1 MNVYK
6 KIYKEIKKHN
16 KIVLV
21 RHIGPDPDALGS
33 TLGLKEVILNT
44 FPKKL
49 VYAVGTPAAKHK
61 YIGELDTFDE
71 SMYEDSLLIV
81 LDTPDIKRVDGVD
94 PTRFK
99 KKIKIDHHPIV
110 DEYCDIE
117 FVDDNSSS
125 ACELVMQLIFNT
137 PLKLNDASA
146 EKLYIGL
153 ISDTNRFLYSYT
165 TEKTFYLV
173 SRLLSETNIDITSIY
188 KNMYLM
194 PIAEKRLQ
202 AYVIQNINL
211 TENKLGYL
219 IVNQEKLDELNTDAA
234 TITNIVNYLNY
245 TEEMISW
252 VICAYDKNVDK
263 VRASIRSRGPI
274 INIVATHYNG
284 GGHAY
289 ASGARLK
296 DFDEV
301 VLMIK
306 ELDKVCA
313 EYNEKSGL

>member
-1 MNVYK
+1 MNIYK

-16 KIVLV
+16 KIVLA

-33 TLGLKEVILNT
+33 TLGLKELILNT
-44 FPKKL
+44 FPKKE

-61 YIGELDTFDE
+61 YIGSLDNFEE

-81 LDTPDIKRVDGVD
+81 MDTPDIKRVDGLD

-99 KKIKIDHHPIV
+99 RKIKIDHHPLV
-110 DEYCDIE
+110 DQYCDIE
-117 FVDDNSSS
+117 FVDEEASS
-125 ACELVMQLIFNT
+125 ASQLVMELVFNT
-137 PLKLNDASA
+137 PLKLNKEAA

-165 TEKTFYLV
+165 TDKTFSLV
-173 SRLLSETNIDITSIY
+173 SRLLKETNIDITNIY

-194 PIAEKRLQ
+194 PIKEKRLQ
-202 AYVIQNINL
+202 AYVIQNMKL

-219 IVNQEKLDELNTDAA
+219 IITQDILDELGTDAS
-234 TITNIVNYLNY
+234 TMTNIVNYLNY
-245 TEEMISW
+245 TEEMTAW
-252 VICAYDKNVDK
+252 VICAYDKNNENI
-263 VRASIRSRGPI
+263 RASIRSRGPV
-274 INIVATHYNG
+274 INTVASQFNG
-284 GGHAY
+284 GGHVC

-301 VLMIK
+301 DAMIK
-306 ELDKVCA
+306 ELNKVCG
-313 EYNEKSGL
+313 EYNEE